1 LIDPVLLVM
10 LISFPPSLFLL
21 SFIFSSY
28 IGTGAG
34 NKSGLSGRGLMISF
48 AGLSLA
54 TVLLLAAPVF
64 PRAIPLI
71 DLAVILAA
79 ATWIVLLRRYCGT
92 GWLETLPQVILPV
105 ITYVVILVVAAAFT
119 LLFAS

>member
-1 LIDPVLLVM
+1 
-10 LISFPPSLFLL
+10 
-21 SFIFSSY
+21 
-28 IGTGAG
+28 
-34 NKSGLSGRGLMISF
+34 MISF

-105 ITYVVILVVAAAFT
+105 ITYVVILVIAAAFT